1 MKKKGTRIVL
11 HLTTGQWNMNR
22 SGIFLPANEL
32 RSRVKILQGARCKV
46 QGEQLQG
53 EKYARCKVQG
63 AGARSFFSHPARTAD
78 IDLRVKIKD
87 LLQVNLSSFVAV
99 GETKKIKYKNI
110 QRSRIDPIKKYMYI

>member
-1 MKKKGTRIVL
+1 MYVMFIVSEKKGTRIVL

-78 IDLRVKIKD
+78 IDLRVTRITFSVSY
-87 LLQVNLSSFVAV
+87 QVYF
-99 GETKKIKYKNI
+99 
-110 QRSRIDPIKKYMYI
+110 

>member
-1 MKKKGTRIVL
+1 MYVIHCTVKKKGTRIVL
-11 HLTTGQWNMNR
+11 PHNWAVER
-22 SGIFLPANEL
+22 GIFLPANEL

-78 IDLRVKIKD
+78 IDLRV
-87 LLQVNLSSFVAV
+87 
-99 GETKKIKYKNI
+99 
-110 QRSRIDPIKKYMYI
+110 